1 MRPRSASKHW
11 NVPGKYGP
19 HGELLFFLIQKKP
32 AMVPDSK
39 AFNSF
44 IGAGFQVPEL
54 KGESEALDGY
64 QAGNVHNEA
73 LHVIGLHGAGDKIS
87 LCLQDWEMAKVASSC
102 RMALDILCQEMYDV
116 GKETWLVR
124 VLSASC
130 VTEGEGSE

>member
-1 MRPRSASKHW
+1 MVKILAFSGRVQQCAST
-11 NVPGKYGP
+11 
-19 HGELLFFLIQKKP
+19 L
-32 AMVPDSK
+32 
-39 AFNSF
+39 SF
-44 IGAGFQVPEL
+44 
-54 KGESEALDGY
+54 
-64 QAGNVHNEA
+64 NEA

-116 GKETWLVR
+116 GKGTWLVR